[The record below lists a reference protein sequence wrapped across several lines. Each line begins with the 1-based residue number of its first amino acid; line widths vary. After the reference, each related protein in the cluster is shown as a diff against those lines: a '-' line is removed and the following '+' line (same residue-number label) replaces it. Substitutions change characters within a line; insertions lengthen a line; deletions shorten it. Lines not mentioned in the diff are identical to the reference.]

1 MMNKT
6 MEKIETG
13 KRLSKLREAL
23 GYTQKRMAE
32 VLDVSEAL
40 YQKMESGRYNIS
52 VKTMRKLK
60 GFTSVSIDYL
70 MFGEQKTYE
79 DIWIQLQTVEHSVKM
94 KLLFRLIAY
103 FGTDSSDF
111 FVDRKKEEVFSG
123 FLDEWVEKY

>member
-1 MMNKT
+1 MNKT